1 MDRKKNREILFR
13 ALSKES
19 EKRVYGSLIYFH
31 PGDKAFIITG
41 IGQDF
46 SCVEVLPETIS
57 QFIGKCDSE
66 GNKIFEGDV
75 VRISCDLDGEFCQ
88 DVISIFWCER
98 LAAFVTSKGE
108 DCEFFDFCHTEVIEN
123 IYED

>member
-19 EKRVYGSLIYFH
+19 EKKVYGSLIYFH

-75 VRISCDLDGEFCQ
+75 VRISCNFATR
-88 DVISIFWCER
+88 IM
-98 LAAFVTSKGE
+98 
-108 DCEFFDFCHTEVIEN
+108 N
-123 IYED
+123 